1 MPNEVYIARIL
12 HIYCAINQ
20 SFYAYTKTFYTCILH
35 FNVYFDDLKPTFV
48 MIPYFRIS
56 QVQMVTRLCCFIS
69 PTLVMIS
76 YFIIIH
82 DIFAV

>member
-1 MPNEVYIARIL
+1 
-12 HIYCAINQ
+12 
-20 SFYAYTKTFYTCILH
+20 
-35 FNVYFDDLKPTFV
+35 

-82 DIFAV
+82 DIFAVEVWKCVQFYIIESKVCR